1 MTRKLTDTFVYTT
14 QRTMYFLAHPEVIFS
29 NVKTVGGVVYKC
41 TGRPI
46 AYKVLCDSCSVVV
59 EKSAKFLGGGLLFW
73 RVV

>member
-41 TGRPI
+41 TGRPRPIKFYVI
-46 AYKVLCDSCSVVV
+46 AVLS
-59 EKSAKFLGGGLLFW
+59 L
-73 RVV
+73 